1 MKNRILQAAVC
12 LIFLSTSCTK
22 DDDNTSTN
30 GVTVKKELLVGKWYF
45 VDQVING
52 ERIPYDDHEDC
63 GRDYVEFKEDGTIW
77 QMDVWD
83 CEEYYEHTG
92 VYSISDGQLHLNG
105 ETVKVIELNSSKFS
119 ITGEEDYDEDGEMD
133 EVTLNFER

>member
-1 MKNRILQAAVC
+1 M
-12 LIFLSTSCTK
+12 
-22 DDDNTSTN
+22 
-30 GVTVKKELLVGKWYF
+30 
-45 VDQVING
+45 ING

-63 GRDYVEFKEDGTIW
+63 GRDYIEFKEDGTIW

-83 CEEYYEHTG
+83 CKEYYEHTG

-105 ETVKVIELNSSKFS
+105 ETVKVNELNSSNFS